1 MFILLVGP
9 KGSGKSYIGRT
20 LEKHLGV
27 LFFHVEPLWMSYY
40 AECEASNRQPLI
52 SEGIASMHAP
62 ILDALRAHE
71 HVCIETTGAS
81 TEIMNDL
88 LSLTDPT
95 KTLIVRVSAPLELC
109 LERIVT
115 RDQTYQVA
123 MDVESIRQV
132 YALSEAAQLQP
143 DLILENAQ
151 LNEAEIISLFRDA
164 LTRPSS
170 G

>member
-1 MFILLVGP
+1 
-9 KGSGKSYIGRT
+9 
-20 LEKHLGV
+20 
-27 LFFHVEPLWMSYY
+27 
-40 AECEASNRQPLI
+40 
-52 SEGIASMHAP
+52 
-62 ILDALRAHE
+62 
-71 HVCIETTGAS
+71 
-81 TEIMNDL
+81 
-88 LSLTDPT
+88 
-95 KTLIVRVSAPLELC
+95 
-109 LERIVT
+109 
-115 RDQTYQVA
+115 